1 MKRKRLRVVAL
12 MHPSTVP
19 PDNPDDY
26 SERQAYE
33 WKTEFD
39 VMKTL
44 EKLGHKV
51 RVVAVRDEL
60 APIREMIE
68 EWKPDVVFNL
78 LEEFL
83 GQQEFDHHVVS
94 YLELLQVAYTGCN
107 PRGMVLSR
115 DKALSKKLLAYHH
128 MVVPKFAVFERGRRV
143 YRPKG
148 LDFPL
153 IVKSLTHEASLGISQ
168 ASIVENDDKLRE
180 RVTFIH
186 QRNGTDAIAEQYIA
200 GREFYAGVIGNR
212 RLQVLPIWEL
222 VFENLAPG
230 AAPIATA
237 SVKHDPEYQRRRG
250 IYQQHA
256 EDLPEELRQHIE
268 DEQADRPHARSRR
281 LHAHRLPSR
290 ARRKALLPRS
300 QPEPRHRPQRGICVG
315 SRGDGHRI
323 SGADSE
329 GARSGAAPRRRPIVV
344 MVSGLEKQPFF
355 Q

>member
-26 SERQAYE
+26 TERQAYE

-44 EKLGHKV
+44 KKLGHKV
-51 RVVAVRDEL
+51 RAVAVRDEL
-60 APIREMIE
+60 TPIRDVIE

-94 YLELLQVAYTGCN
+94 YLELMQVAYTGCN

-143 YRPKG
+143 RRPKG
-148 LDFPL
+148 LEFPL

-168 ASIVENDDKLRE
+168 ASIVDSDEKLRE
-180 RVTFIH
+180 RVLFIH

-250 IYQQHA
+250 IFQQKA
-256 EDLPEELRQHIE
+256 EDLPEELQNHIVRTTKRIARTL
-268 DEQADRPHARSRR
+268 DLDGYMRIDYRLGADGKIYFLEANPNPDIARSEEFASAAEEAGIEYPA
-281 LHAHRLPSR
+281 LIQKVLDL
-290 ARRKALLPRS
+290 ALLR
-300 QPEPRHRPQRGICVG
+300 
-315 SRGDGHRI
+315 
-323 SGADSE
+323 
-329 GARSGAAPRRRPIVV
+329 AAGR
-344 MVSGLEKQPFF
+344 
-355 Q
+355 